1 MNYDLKKIRKV
12 VDSNEIFATSH
23 GEEAPR
29 REHGLKK
36 IPAWTKSD
44 AEIRK
49 LLCRVFPKLAHHSRQ
64 RKAAALWLRII
75 YLYFRI
81 GMTRGQIV
89 DEIHMS
95 NEAVRTIL
103 KRIRFAA
110 AGKSRG
116 YGHHPP
122 APYTK
127 RGRHTKFSPPIPGSL
142 R

>member
-12 VDSNEIFATSH
+12 VDSNEIFAVSH

-49 LLCRVFPKLAHHSRQ
+49 LLCRAFPNLAHNASQ
-64 RKAAALWLRII
+64 RKAAARWLRII

-89 DEIHMS
+89 DEVHIS
-95 NEAVRTIL
+95 DEALRTVL
-103 KRIRFAA
+103 KRIRFASI
-110 AGKSRG
+110 GK
-116 YGHHPP
+116 
-122 APYTK
+122 K
-127 RGRHTKFSPPIPGSL
+127 RGRGHRPSSL
-142 R
+142 RYGRRGRHI